1 MNHSFVENSLTGQKF
16 DFMDFKQIKETC
28 IYSTDLERAKTFYHN
43 MLGLEII
50 SHLEGKHIFFRAG
63 SSVLLCF
70 NPDDSSR
77 KTSPPP
83 HYAKGRYHF
92 AFEVE
97 AGEYEQHKA
106 EIIAKGIP
114 IVDTVVW
121 NSGQESFY
129 FEDGLGNIL
138 EIVPVGIW

>member
-1 MNHSFVENSLTGQKF
+1 MN
-16 DFMDFKQIKETC
+16 FKQIKETC
-28 IYSTDLERAKTFYHN
+28 IYTTDLEKAKTFYHSK
-43 MLGLEII
+43 LGLEII
-50 SHLEGKHIFFRAG
+50 GQVEGKHIFFRAG
-63 SSVLLCF
+63 TSVLLCF
-70 NPDDSSR
+70 NPEDSSR
-77 KTSPPP
+77 KVSPPP

-97 AGEYEQHKA
+97 PGEYEHHKA
-106 EIIAKGIP
+106 EIISKGIP

-121 NSGQESFY
+121 TSGQESFY